1 MSVFESILI
10 HLILVFVFNNKQ
22 LILDILYLNIIYINI
37 IKLIMNNF
45 KSINF
50 SKRLNNSLVIKQK
63 YPQMLPITIIDSDT
77 NLKFLV
83 SKTMLYNELLF
94 VIKKKIGL
102 EESIELLIN
111 DKPIIFLNTI
121 NDIYQKYK
129 HNDDIL
135 YMSYSKSFSEN
146 KYINFFKNLIKYYV
160 F

>member
-1 MSVFESILI
+1 
-10 HLILVFVFNNKQ
+10 
-22 LILDILYLNIIYINI
+22 
-37 IKLIMNNF
+37 MNNF